1 MALGWVRKWGMV
13 PESGDRLCWGSLGG
27 NRVHLPTHPLPRH
40 NRGASPSR
48 LWRARSGFSGTLI
61 RQSKAGPQPHWPPA
75 HRDPAPC
82 RVWLV
87 ALAPAPAQPA
97 PGSPAGSLPS
107 TSFPRLSPFPS
118 SPPGPSQSL
127 PLLSD
132 DPPLLSLPS
141 PPHLGAPLPCIMHAV
156 EAPNRIRHLR
166 PSSRR
171 ESLCK

>member
-13 PESGDRLCWGSLGG
+13 PESADRLCWGSLGG
-27 NRVHLPTHPLPRH
+27 NRVHLPTHP
-40 NRGASPSR
+40 ASPDTTEEPR
-48 LWRARSGFSGTLI
+48 LPDSGGRAEDSVGPSSGKAKPDPSPTGLQPTGTPPP
-61 RQSKAGPQPHWPPA
+61 AGCGLWLWPPP
-75 HRDPAPC
+75 RPA
-82 RVWLV
+82 
-87 ALAPAPAQPA
+87 A